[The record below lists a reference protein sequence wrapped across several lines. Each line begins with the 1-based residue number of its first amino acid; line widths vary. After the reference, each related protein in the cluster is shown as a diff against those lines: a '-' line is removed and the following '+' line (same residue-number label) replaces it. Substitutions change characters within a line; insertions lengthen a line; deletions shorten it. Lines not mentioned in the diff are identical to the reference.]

1 MNAYADQD
9 TTESVVIEEH
19 GWTADKI
26 CTRRNYQKY
35 SQNKLIP
42 KMFNCLE
49 LI

>member
-1 MNAYADQD
+1 MNAYADH

-35 SQNKLIP
+35 SQKNVSLKCSTAL
-42 KMFNCLE
+42 K
-49 LI
+49 